1 MKKCQI
7 IVFIELYKDER
18 CKVAAAAEAVAVVVV
33 IVVVTLLLSLS
44 VWFLK
49 VSNKFQPYN

>member
-18 CKVAAAAEAVAVVVV
+18 CKVAAATGAAAVVVVV
-33 IVVVTLLLSLS
+33 IVGVTLLL
-44 VWFLK
+44 
-49 VSNKFQPYN
+49 